1 MTVID
6 AMGRFGNV
14 VWRDPQ
20 SKVARDRQGKIHPSI
35 VTGANPS
42 HRRAADEIS
51 STWRRNEAKA
61 ARIAG
66 VGSAMPAHRFPQE
79 AITAMLKGLWD
90 GELQNPE
97 LLERFHSRMGV
108 DYRHLAFPLERYAQF
123 TSWGETNAA
132 WLEAAEELGVRA
144 IDEALDH
151 AGMCRHDLNALFVV
165 SITGIASPSLDARLI
180 NRMRLRPN
188 IKRTPIFGIGC
199 AGGAIGLSR
208 ARDYTLA
215 YPGQT
220 AAILA
225 VELCSLTLQREDL
238 STANQ
243 IAAGLFGDGA
253 VAAIVAGSDLTN
265 HLPQP
270 STFAGPQILDCN
282 SVFYPDSEDVMG
294 WDISE
299 NGFKIVLSPR
309 LPDVIKENL
318 AGDVDAFLGKHD
330 LSRADIGNWVIHTGG
345 PKVLE
350 AIQNTLEL
358 RDRDIQRSWDCL
370 KRFGNLSSASVLLV
384 LEDVLT
390 NHRPAPE
397 TYGVLLAMGPGF
409 CSEMILVRW

>member
-6 AMGRFGNV
+6 ATARFHNV
-14 VWRDPQ
+14 ALRDPHG
-20 SKVARDRQGKIHPSI
+20 KVARNRQRRIHPSDASGE
-35 VTGANPS
+35 TAFHRGAL
-42 HRRAADEIS
+42 DEIPR
-51 STWRRNEAKA
+51 TWRRHATKPS
-61 ARIAG
+61 IAG
-66 VGSAMPAHRFPQE
+66 VGSAMPEHRFAQE
-79 AITAMLKGLWD
+79 TITAMLKRVWE
-90 GELQNPE
+90 GELENPE
-97 LLERFHSRMGV
+97 VLDRFHSRMGV
-108 DYRHLAFPLERYAQF
+108 DYRHLAFPLERYTQL
-123 TSWGETNAA
+123 TSWGKTNAA

-151 AGMCRHDLNALFVV
+151 AGMSRDDLNALFVV

-180 NRMRLRPN
+180 NRMRLRSN

-208 ARDYTLA
+208 ASDYTLA
-215 YPGQT
+215 YPGHT

-225 VELCSLTLQREDL
+225 VELCSLTLRRDDF

-253 VAAIVAGSDLTN
+253 VAAVVAGSKAGK
-265 HLPQP
+265 PGAIP
-270 STFAGPQILDCN
+270 PAFAGPRILDCN

-299 NGFKIVLSPR
+299 SGFKIVLSPR
-309 LPDVIKENL
+309 LPDVIRANL
-318 AGDVDAFLGKHD
+318 AQDVDAFLAAHE
-330 LSRADIGNWVIHTGG
+330 LTRADIGNWVIHTGG

-350 AIQNTLEL
+350 AIQGTLRL
-358 RDRDIQRSWDCL
+358 HDRHLERSWDCL

-384 LEDVLT
+384 LQDVLM
-390 NHRPAPE
+390 NHRPAPG

-409 CSEMILVRW
+409 CSEMILLRW

>member
-6 AMGRFGNV
+6 AMTRFGNV
-14 VWRDPQ
+14 VLRDPQ
-20 SKVARDRQGKIHPSI
+20 ARDRQAKIHPSD
-35 VTGANPS
+35 VRSKNPS
-42 HRRAADEIS
+42 QRRAVDEIS
-51 STWRRNEAKA
+51 STWRRIETKA

-66 VGSAMPAHRFPQE
+66 VGSAMPEHRFPQE
-79 AITAMLKGLWD
+79 AITAMLKGLWE

-144 IDEALDH
+144 LDEALDH
-151 AGMCRHDLNALFVV
+151 AGMSRDDLNALFVV

-215 YPGQT
+215 YPGHT

-225 VELCSLTLQREDL
+225 VELCSLTLRRDDL

-253 VAAIVAGSDLTN
+253 VAAIVAGSKVGK
-265 HLPQP
+265 PGAIP
-270 STFAGPQILDCN
+270 PAFAGPRILDCN

-299 NGFKIVLSPR
+299 SGFKIVLSPR
-309 LPDVIKENL
+309 LPDVIRANL
-318 AGDVDAFLGKHD
+318 AQDVDAFLAAHD

-350 AIQNTLEL
+350 AIQDTLQL
-358 RDRDIQRSWDCL
+358 HDRHLERSWESL

-384 LEDVLT
+384 LQDILM
-390 NHRPAPE
+390 NHRPAPGS
-397 TYGVLLAMGPGF
+397 YGVLLAMGPGF
-409 CSEMILVRW
+409 CSEMILLRW